1 MFEFEKLELR
11 FYSNK
16 EIAAIAGLDAHDH
29 NFAETMRTCLT
40 RWCYTFEHK
49 RRRGFVITKVP
60 ETPEEQLIEILRRE
74 LHVDTKQCNALH
86 FASFM
91 SAFVLIPNFFSMP
104 WPNREKLMKE
114 YYDVTVTDRTMMNW
128 RDKLGQCG
136 YLYYSRENRNL
147 WHTFVQDGRKV
158 REPADPES
166 EEYKTYCKLRS
177 VILNGYDAMGIPAR
191 SVWGDMVYQL
201 YKEHGVYY
209 YCKSIEFNGI
219 KWKELDYI
227 HDLTL
232 EIIRGKPD

>member
-1 MFEFEKLELR
+1 MFEFERLELR

-128 RDKLGQCG
+128 RDKLIARG
-136 YLYYSRENRNL
+136 YINLVSSNRNL
-147 WHTFVQDGRKV
+147 WHTFLQDGRKV
-158 REPADPES
+158 REIVDPES
-166 EEYKTYCKLRS
+166 PEYKQYCALRS
-177 VILNGYDAMGIPAR
+177 GILAEYAKMGMPAR
-191 SVWGDMVYQL
+191 SVWGDMVHQL
-201 YKEHGVYY
+201 YKEYGVYY
-209 YCKSIEFNGI
+209 YCKSIEFNGF
-219 KWKELDYI
+219 KLKELDCI

-232 EIIRGKPD
+232 EILRTKTD